1 LVVLPAIRIPQFR
14 VSPLARNSE
23 SFIRT
28 FRTVTKRNTSYP
40 ELYML
45 QIIITLA
52 AGVLGFVM
60 ARSFVRRRLRFVDA
74 VHSPMAPIVAGS
86 VAAVVAWP
94 AVLLPLVTLPTAL
107 LFGIGT
113 GFGTASGARA
123 LRNHEGDHRRL
134 TP

>member
-1 LVVLPAIRIPQFR
+1 
-14 VSPLARNSE
+14 
-23 SFIRT
+23 
-28 FRTVTKRNTSYP
+28 
-40 ELYML
+40 ML

-60 ARSFVRRRLRFVDA
+60 ARGFVRRRLRFVDA
-74 VHSPMAPIVAGS
+74 VHSPVAPFVAGT

-94 AVLLPLVTLPTAL
+94 AVLLPLITLPTAL

-123 LRNHEGDHRRL
+123 LRHHAGDQRRL
-134 TP
+134 AP

>member
-1 LVVLPAIRIPQFR
+1 
-14 VSPLARNSE
+14 
-23 SFIRT
+23 
-28 FRTVTKRNTSYP
+28 
-40 ELYML
+40 ML
-45 QIIITLA
+45 QIIIALA
-52 AGVLGFVM
+52 AGTLGFVM
-60 ARSFVRRRLRFVDA
+60 ASTFVRRRLRFVDA
-74 VHSPMAPIVAGS
+74 VHSPIAPFVAGT

-123 LRNHEGDHRRL
+123 LRRHEGDHRRL